1 MISHNELAYMSARE
15 IASNIKNHE
24 FSPVEV
30 TEAFINRIEE
40 RNHSLNAF
48 VYFGYE
54 DALNKAKEAERSLLA
69 GEEVGIFH
77 GVPSALKDLFGAKP
91 GWISTFGGV
100 RAFKDN
106 VVNHYCAYG
115 ERFEKTGGILLG
127 KTNSPV
133 LGFRGVTDNYL
144 FGPTRNPFD
153 LTKNAGG
160 SSGGGAAAVADGLIP
175 IAQGSDTGGSTRIPA
190 AWCGIYGFKPSGGR
204 VPFLGRPNGL
214 RTYIFSSE
222 GTLTRTVEDAALSLS
237 MLTGYDGRDPYSLN
251 EKVDFLSALNG
262 SIKGCRIAYSPNFG
276 VYPVDSRV
284 AKSVAEAVKAFE
296 QAGAIVEEVTIDM
309 PYHHRELTEL
319 FNRIVMRGSISIFEN
334 YRSKGIDLLKD
345 HREDLPPQYLEWIE
359 KAYRMDMLDVNQD
372 EIMRTAIY
380 DTIQNVFKNYDLL
393 ITPTVASLPTEN
405 GQDGNTVGPSQING
419 EEIDPLI
426 GWCMT
431 YITNF
436 TGHPSASIPAGLAD
450 QLPVGMQIIGK
461 RYADTDVITASAV
474 FEKLKPWS
482 HIYDI
487 CKNRNLDLQQRS
499 YRNNLA
505 AQNY

>member
-1 MISHNELAYMSARE
+1 MISHNEVAFMSASE
-15 IASNIKNHE
+15 IASKIKDRE

-30 TEAFINRIEE
+30 TEAFISRIEE
-40 RNHSLNAF
+40 RNKSLNAF
-48 VYFGYE
+48 VYFGYK

-69 GEEVGIFH
+69 GEDVGIFH

-115 ERFEKTGGILLG
+115 ERYEKAGGILLG

-153 LTKNAGG
+153 LRRNPGG
-160 SSGGGAAAVADGLIP
+160 SSGGSAAAVADGLVP

-204 VPFLGRPNGL
+204 VPFLGRPDGF

-222 GTLTRTVEDAALSLS
+222 GTLTRTVEDAALSLE
-237 MLTGYDGRDPYSLN
+237 MLTGYDDRDPYCLN
-251 EKVDFLSALNG
+251 QKVDFLSALKG
-262 SIKGCRIAYSPNFG
+262 SIKDWRIAYSPNFD

-284 AKSVAEAVKAFE
+284 AQTVAQAVKVFE
-296 QAGAIVEEVTIDM
+296 QAGATVEEVDIGI
-309 PYHHRELTEL
+309 PYDQRELSEL

-334 YRSKGIDLLKD
+334 YKSKGIDLLKD

-359 KAYRMDMLDVNQD
+359 KAYQMNMLDVNQD
-372 EIMRTAIY
+372 QIMRTTIY
-380 DTIQNVFKNYDLL
+380 DKIQNVFKKYDLL

-405 GQDGNTVGPSQING
+405 GHGGNTVGPSQING
-419 EEIDPLI
+419 EEIDSLI

-431 YITNF
+431 YLTNF
-436 TGHPSASIPAGLAD
+436 TGHPCASIPAGLAD

-474 FEKLKPWS
+474 FEKLKPWN

-487 CKNRNLDLQQRS
+487 CKNRPLDLQQVS
-499 YRNNLA
+499 YRS
-505 AQNY
+505 

>member
-1 MISHNELAYMSARE
+1 MISHNEVAYMSASE
-15 IASNIKNHE
+15 IAAKIKDLE

-40 RNHSLNAF
+40 RNKSLNAF
-48 VYFGYE
+48 VYFGYQ
-54 DALNKAKEAERSLLA
+54 DALNKAKETERSLLA
-69 GEEVGIFH
+69 GEDVGMFH

-91 GWISTFGGV
+91 GWISTFGGI

-115 ERFEKTGGILLG
+115 ERFEKAGGILLG

-153 LTKNAGG
+153 LSRNAGG
-160 SSGGGAAAVADGLIP
+160 SSGGSAAAVADGLVP

-204 VPFLGRPNGL
+204 VPFLGRPDGF
-214 RTYIFSSE
+214 RTYIFSTE

-237 MLTGYDGRDPYSLN
+237 MLTGYDNRDPYSLN
-251 EKVDFLSALNG
+251 EKVDFRSALHG
-262 SIKGCRIAYSPNFG
+262 SIKDWRIAYSPNFG

-284 AKSVAEAVKAFE
+284 AQTVAEAVKVFE
-296 QAGAIVEEVTIDM
+296 QAGATVEEVDIGI
-309 PYHHRELTEL
+309 PYDQRELSEL

-334 YRSKGIDLLKD
+334 YKSKGIDLLKD

-359 KAYRMDMLDVNQD
+359 KAYQMNMLDVNQD
-372 EIMRTAIY
+372 QIMRTTIY
-380 DTIQNVFKNYDLL
+380 DVIQNVFKDYDLL

-405 GQDGNTVGPSQING
+405 GHWGNTLGPSQING
-419 EEIDPLI
+419 EEIDSLI

-436 TGHPSASIPAGLAD
+436 TGHPSASIPAGLSD

-474 FEKLKPWS
+474 FEKLKPWN
-482 HIYDI
+482 HIYEI
-487 CKNRNLDLQQRS
+487 CKNRILDIHQIS
-499 YRNNLA
+499 SRN
-505 AQNY
+505 

>member
-1 MISHNELAYMSARE
+1 MISHNEVAYMSARE
-15 IASNIKNHE
+15 IATKIKDLE

-30 TEAFINRIEE
+30 TEAFIQRIEE
-40 RNHSLNAF
+40 RNKSLNAF
-48 VYFGYE
+48 VYFGYQ
-54 DALNKAKEAERSLLA
+54 DALIKAKEAERLLLA
-69 GEEVGIFH
+69 GEDVGIFH

-91 GWISTFGGV
+91 GWISTFGGIK
-100 RAFKDN
+100 AFKNN

-153 LTKNAGG
+153 LSKNAGG
-160 SSGGGAAAVADGLIP
+160 SSGGGAAAVADGLVP

-214 RTYIFSSE
+214 RTYISSTE

-237 MLTGYDGRDPYSLN
+237 MLTGYDNRDPYCLD
-251 EKVDFLSALNG
+251 EKMDFLSALKG
-262 SIKGCRIAYSPNFG
+262 SIKGWRIAYSSNFG
-276 VYPVDSRV
+276 VYPVDRRV
-284 AKSVAEAVKAFE
+284 AQSVAEAVKVF
-296 QAGAIVEEVTIDM
+296 QQSGASVEEVDIGI
-309 PYHHRELTEL
+309 PYDQRELSEL

-334 YRSKGIDLLKD
+334 YKSKGIDLLKD

-359 KAYRMDMLDVNQD
+359 RAYQMNMLDVNQD
-372 EIMRTAIY
+372 EIMRTTIY
-380 DTIQNVFKNYDLL
+380 DTVQSVFNDYDLL
-393 ITPTVASLPTEN
+393 ITPTVATLPTEN
-405 GQDGNTVGPSQING
+405 GYDGNTVGPSQING
-419 EEIDPLI
+419 VEIDSLI

-450 QLPVGMQIIGK
+450 QLPVGLQIIGK

-474 FEKLKPWS
+474 FEKLKPWNQ
-482 HIYDI
+482 IYEICRNRILDI
-487 CKNRNLDLQQRS
+487 HQISSRN
-499 YRNNLA
+499 
-505 AQNY
+505 